1 MGTPELRG
9 INREQGFEAK
19 PDISPTIRAIL
30 RTRTHPLDLPR
41 TESPEQ
47 ILCHLGMEMEQKFLA
62 YSMIAKMEFYGLE
75 TETRFICRKW
85 KWYPFFENGNENK
98 TRFSCE
104 IYVETKTKQDF
115 PAM

>member
-41 TESPEQ
+41 TEGRKQ
-47 ILCHLGMEMEQKFLA
+47 ILCHLGMEMEKKFLA
-62 YSMIAKMEFYGLE
+62 FSMIEKMEFYGLE
-75 TETRFICRKW
+75 NRNIILLSEMEKVFLCRK
-85 KWYPFFENGNENK
+85 
-98 TRFSCE
+98 R
-104 IYVETKTKQDF
+104 KTKQDF
-115 PAM
+115 PAK